1 MPETSPPAS
10 AVTLRRFAPIARRR
24 FWIVAL
30 CAILVPTSVVGYS
43 LAQENRYEA
52 TASLLFRDSGPGD
65 LLEPAPLSQSAG
77 DDRTA
82 ATNQGLAGLEVVAAR
97 TARRLGLAAGDIAG
111 NVEITPVGSSNLTQV
126 TATDANPRT
135 AAQVANTYAEE
146 FIALRRRADVA
157 DIERAAGAVRARLQA
172 VERRLAARGRTP
184 QEGPRGVRGA
194 ERRVLSG
201 ERDAL
206 LERRG
211 RLSSLAR
218 LATGNVELAQRAS
231 APTVPASPKTRRN
244 AVIGLGLGVVL
255 GIALALLFEMLDRR
269 LREPA
274 EVNDLVDLPILGTIP
289 HSRALAEPPDV
300 SGLPAIESQ
309 AFDML
314 RASLRYQSEDR
325 RLDSVLVTSAGARE
339 GKTTVAMNLASVSA
353 RAGERVL
360 LLEADLRRPSLAARL
375 RVQDAPGLSDVLRG
389 DVDLEE
395 VISEVVV
402 GAGAIGSKEPY
413 TVDVIVAG
421 AVRGDV
427 TGLIESEPMDDVV
440 RTVQARYDL
449 VVLDTPPMS
458 VVPDAI
464 PLMGKV
470 SGVLV
475 VMRLGRTT
483 RDAVSFLSSQLTHI
497 GARALG
503 AVVNSIGRQDGYY
516 YDAAY
521 DSAAGRRKAAPVSG
535 S

>member
-24 FWIVAL
+24 FWLVAL

-52 TASLLFRDSGPGD
+52 TASLLFRDSGPVD
-65 LLEPAPLSQSAG
+65 LLESTPQSQNAS

-97 TARRLGLAAGDIAG
+97 TARRLGLGAGDIAG
-111 NVEITPVGSSNLTQV
+111 NVEITPVESSNLTQV
-126 TATDANPRT
+126 TATDANPRV

-146 FIALRRRADVA
+146 FIELRRRADVA
-157 DIERAAGAVRARLQA
+157 DIERAQGALRARLRA
-172 VERRLAARGRTP
+172 VQRGLGARGRKT
-184 QEGPRGVRGA
+184 QEGLRGA
-194 ERRVLSG
+194 ERQVLSR
-201 ERDAL
+201 EREGL
-206 LERRG
+206 LERQG

-231 APTVPASPKTRRN
+231 APTAPASPKTRRN

-274 EVNDLVDLPILGTIP
+274 EVTELVDLPILGTIP
-289 HSRALAEPPDV
+289 HSRALAEPPNV
-300 SGLPAIESQ
+300 SGLPAVESQ

-325 RLDSVLVTSAGARE
+325 PLDSVLVTSAGARD

-360 LLEADLRRPSLAARL
+360 LLEADLRRPSLAARF
-375 RVQDAPGLSDVLRG
+375 RVQNAPGLSDVLRG

-402 GAGAIGSKEPY
+402 GAGADGSREPY

-427 TGLIESEPMDDVV
+427 TGLMESERMDHVV

-497 GARALG
+497 GARGLG
-503 AVVNSIGRQDGYY
+503 AVVNSISRQDGYY

-521 DSAAGRRKAAPVSG
+521 DSAARSRRKAAPVG
-535 S
+535 GN